1 MCIVDYL
8 REVIPIRAGIVRE
21 KVIMGSELDS
31 SFKVFLRFDEIEQK
45 KIDSKMSINSE
56 IDPIFPS

>member
-1 MCIVDYL
+1 
-8 REVIPIRAGIVRE
+8 
-21 KVIMGSELDS
+21 MGSELDS